1 MGKMLLDTATNTL
14 RISDTCKQCLSHSM
28 AATSFRKMQS
38 NGASPT
44 NYRRRPT
51 ENSKPCLTGLVDHGI
66 PLSVAGIYA
75 DAQCVEPCEQPF
87 ALRCFRDAHNIVGTV
102 KTDILFKIE

>member
-1 MGKMLLDTATNTL
+1 VSEPQYGCDKFPENAIKWRKSN
-14 RISDTCKQCLSHSM
+14 QLS
-28 AATSFRKMQS
+28 AQT
-38 NGASPT
+38 
-44 NYRRRPT
+44 YT

>member
-1 MGKMLLDTATNTL
+1 M
-14 RISDTCKQCLSHSM
+14 R
-28 AATSFRKMQS
+28 
-38 NGASPT
+38 
-44 NYRRRPT
+44 Y
-51 ENSKPCLTGLVDHGI
+51 